1 MSKEY
6 FTVSPKNSRKKQ
18 RAAKLAKA
26 KKLLSPL
33 EKMMLQEHGKKNSL
47 EVKTK
52 DFHYLK
58 KK

>member
-26 KKLLSPL
+26 RRLLSPL
-33 EKMMLQEHGKKNSL
+33 EKLMIQEHGRKSSL